1 MRKYMKWSGFIEL
14 FLQLETGCKYQ
25 QKGKKEVT
33 HVVATWDGAG
43 GVGGGV
49 VSSLLR
55 QVFKKKN
62 SESGKVKIKH
72 FWKLL
77 LSICLS

>member
-1 MRKYMKWSGFIEL
+1 MVRFIEL

-43 GVGGGV
+43 GVGGGGGKLITET
-49 VSSLLR
+49 S
-55 QVFKKKN
+55 FKKKKQR
-62 SESGKVKIKH
+62 E
-72 FWKLL
+72 WK
-77 LSICLS
+77 SKN

>member
-1 MRKYMKWSGFIEL
+1 MVRFIEL

-43 GVGGGV
+43 GVGGGGKLITET
-49 VSSLLR
+49 S
-55 QVFKKKN
+55 FKKKN

>member
-1 MRKYMKWSGFIEL
+1 MLTFKRRRRYEEIHGVVRFIEL

-43 GVGGGV
+43 GVGGGGKLITET
-49 VSSLLR
+49 SFL
-55 QVFKKKN
+55 KKKKQRERKSKN
-62 SESGKVKIKH
+62 
-72 FWKLL
+72 
-77 LSICLS
+77 

>member
-1 MRKYMKWSGFIEL
+1 MVGFIEL

-43 GVGGGV
+43 GVGGLV

-55 QVFKKKN
+55 QV
-62 SESGKVKIKH
+62 
-72 FWKLL
+72 
-77 LSICLS
+77 